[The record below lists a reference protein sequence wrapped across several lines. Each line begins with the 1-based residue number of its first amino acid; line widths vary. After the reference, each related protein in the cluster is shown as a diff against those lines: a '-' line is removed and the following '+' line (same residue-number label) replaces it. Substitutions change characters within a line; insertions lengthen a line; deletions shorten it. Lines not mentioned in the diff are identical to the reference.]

1 MTDANND
8 SQNQPIAPPEDELQL
23 DNLVI
28 VNGINGA
35 TGDYLVPPISVSDAA
50 QMLRN
55 QQPDPEAA
63 DKDKILTMI
72 REKSQQKTFGLPDFV
87 EPEDFDETGWAIV
100 FHKDEDPKVKA
111 AMKRLYDHRLK
122 TIRNDFGADDAEKI
136 VQWIEDYNGETA
148 RDWLIKHKADF
159 GTVQPTRMPYY
170 ILLVGSPE
178 KISFKFGHWLAG
190 GYAVGR
196 LCFDQVSDYEAY
208 VDSLIRYETS
218 AGNPAPTSK
227 DLIFWGPRQRN
238 DGATKLSSELLVK
251 PLATDNDQVRIFK
264 KLAKVGY
271 NRRLI
276 APADSKKQALLDL
289 IHRKADV
296 PAPSLLFTASHGI
309 AWPNGDARQATAQG
323 ALLCQD
329 YFGLSAGTLKPDHYL
344 SSDDLDKDANVFGM
358 ICFHFACYGA
368 GTPSENRFKLQGE
381 MPVGI
386 PAKPFFSRLPQ
397 AWLKHGNG
405 GALGVFGHV
414 ERAWQTSIVTAGA
427 GTQLQPFEEAFWTIL
442 SGKPLGHALTGFVKR
457 ANELSHQLSGQIE
470 EGTATNADLTDLWLA
485 RNDAEAFILFGDPAA
500 RLRKEDLQ

>member
-1 MTDANND
+1 MAATNND
-8 SQNQPIAPPEDELQL
+8 SQTQANDEPKL
-23 DNLVI
+23 DDLVI

-35 TGDYLVPPISVSDAA
+35 TGDYLIPPLSLHDAA
-50 QMLRN
+50 QMQRN
-55 QQPDPEAA
+55 YQKDAEEA
-63 DKDKILTMI
+63 DKDKVMALI
-72 REKSQQKTFGLPDFV
+72 RQKTSQKTMGLPDFV

-100 FHKDEDPKVKA
+100 FHKDEDPKVKQA
-111 AMKRLYDHRLK
+111 LKKLYDHRLK
-122 TIRNDFGADDAEKI
+122 TIREDYGADDAEKI
-136 VQWIEDYNGETA
+136 VKWIDNYNGENA
-148 RDWLIKHKADF
+148 RDWLIKNKADF

-178 KISFKFGHWLAG
+178 RISFKFGHWLAG

-196 LCFDQVSDYEAY
+196 LYFENVCDYEAY
-208 VDSLIRYETS
+208 VDSVIRYENE
-218 AGNPAPTSK
+218 ADKPAPTNR

-238 DGATKLSSELLVK
+238 DGATRLSSEFLVK
-251 PLATDNDQVRIFK
+251 PLAIDDEQVRIFK
-264 KLAKVGY
+264 KLKKIGY
-271 NRRLI
+271 NRKLI
-276 APADSKKQALLDL
+276 APADSKKEFLLNL
-289 IHRKADV
+289 FNRKAGE

-309 AWPNGDARQATAQG
+309 AWPNGNPLQKTAQG

-329 YFGLSAGTLKPDHYL
+329 YFGLSAGALKPEHYL
-344 SSDDLDKDANVFGM
+344 TGNDIRQNANVFGM

-381 MPVGI
+381 QPVGI
-386 PAKPFFSRLPQ
+386 PDKPFFSPLPQ
-397 AWLKHGNG
+397 ALLKHRNG

-427 GTQLQPFEEAFWTIL
+427 GTQLQPFEEALWTIL

-470 EGTATNADLTDLWLA
+470 EGKASDADLTDLWLA

-500 RLRKEDLQ
+500 RLRKEKLQ

>member
-1 MTDANND
+1 MAAANND
-8 SQNQPIAPPEDELQL
+8 SQTQINGEPQL

-35 TGDYLVPPISVSDAA
+35 TGDYLVPPISIKDAA
-50 QMLRN
+50 QVLLN
-55 QQPDPEAA
+55 YQPDQEEA
-63 DKDKILTMI
+63 DKDKVMALI
-72 REKSQQKTFGLPDFV
+72 RQKTSQKTMGLPDFV

-100 FHKDEDPKVKA
+100 FHKDEDPKVKD
-111 AMKRLYDHRLK
+111 AMKKLYDHRLK
-122 TIRNDFGADDAEKI
+122 VIRDDFGADDADKI
-136 VQWIEDYNGETA
+136 VKWIDNYNGESA
-148 RDWLIKHKADF
+148 REWLIKNKADF

-178 KISFKFGHWLAG
+178 LIPFKFGHWLAG

-196 LCFDQVSDYEAY
+196 LYFENVSDYESY
-208 VDSLIRYETS
+208 VDSLIRYES
-218 AGNPAPTSK
+218 EAGKPAPTNK

-238 DGATKLSSELLVK
+238 DGATKLSSEFLVK
-251 PLATDNDQVRIFK
+251 PLATDDQQIRIFK
-264 KLAKVGY
+264 KLKSVGY
-271 NRRLI
+271 NRKLI
-276 APADSKKQALLDL
+276 APNDSKKDILLNL
-289 IHRKADV
+289 FRRKAGV
-296 PAPSLLFTASHGI
+296 LAPSLLFTASHGI
-309 AWPNGDARQATAQG
+309 AWPNGNPLQQTAQG

-329 YFGLSAGTLKPDHYL
+329 YFGLSAGALKPEHYL
-344 SSDDLDKDANVFGM
+344 SAADISSDANVFGM

-381 MPVGI
+381 QPVGI
-386 PAKPFFSRLPQ
+386 PEKAFFSPLPQ
-397 AWLKHGNG
+397 ALLKHPNG

-427 GTQLQPFEEAFWTIL
+427 GTQLQPFEEALWTIL

-470 EGTATNADLTDLWLA
+470 DGKATDADLTDLWLA